1 MKESEVIKGKFYSVH
16 IDAKL
21 KSLRSFLKEKKYSS
35 VIVLT
40 DSNTQEFCLEEF
52 LALTRLKIF
61 FHINIEAG
69 EENKT
74 LETAIAVWNK
84 MLPVAD
90 RKSLLINL
98 GGGVVSDTGA
108 FAASVFKRGIDFINV
123 PTTLLSMTD
132 AAIGGKNGVDFGFKK
147 NQLGTFAHPKAIFIS
162 VSWLKSVSDLEM
174 KSAYGEIA
182 KQALLDG
189 KKRWKNFLEHF
200 STKENTEDVIASAIK
215 FKLKIVDKDLKD
227 HGIRKQLNLGHT
239 VGHALES
246 FCLEK
251 GRPVPHGMAVAAGM
265 ICELR
270 LSEQVFK
277 KKNFFH
283 AEIEFLKINFPR
295 VEFSESELPEIL
307 SFISSDKKNE
317 NRKVKPALL
326 EKIGKAN
333 WENEVSLKKIEASLN
348 EYIKS

>member
-1 MKESEVIKGKFYSVH
+1 MCS
-16 IDAKL
+16 
-21 KSLRSFLKEKKYSS
+21 
-35 VIVLT
+35 
-40 DSNTQEFCLEEF
+40 
-52 LALTRLKIF
+52 
-61 FHINIEAG
+61 
-69 EENKT
+69 
-74 LETAIAVWNK
+74 
-84 MLPVAD
+84 
-90 RKSLLINL
+90 
-98 GGGVVSDTGA
+98 
-108 FAASVFKRGIDFINV
+108 
-123 PTTLLSMTD
+123 
-132 AAIGGKNGVDFGFKK
+132 
-147 NQLGTFAHPKAIFIS
+147 
-162 VSWLKSVSDLEM
+162 SDL
-174 KSAYGEIA
+174 
-182 KQALLDG
+182 
-189 KKRWKNFLEHF
+189 
-200 STKENTEDVIASAIK
+200 
-215 FKLKIVDKDLKD
+215 
-227 HGIRKQLNLGHT
+227 

-251 GRPVPHGMAVAAGM
+251 GRPVPHGIAVAAGM